1 VSLFVVSPEIE
12 DREEV
17 EFYRQASHK
26 KKIGYEL
33 FFFPAVTLILQF
45 SNWYLKFL

>member
-12 DREEV
+12 EESK
-17 EFYRQASHK
+17 FYRQASHK
-26 KKIGYEL
+26 KKSDMNS

-45 SNWYLKFL
+45 SNWYLKCL